1 MNIRLRGARIAVAA
15 TALGAAA
22 LAVVLTAPN
31 ASADITSVSV
41 SSGLGIGGTGAYGT
55 GCQYVVTATVN
66 SDDSVYFYDNLTGY
80 LGMATDP
87 SYGSAQVS
95 WTPVGPGV
103 HTLSA
108 VQFTNWG
115 VASRNIQVEVGQGLN
130 FGSVCLAL

>member
-22 LAVVLTAPN
+22 LAIASTAPA

-41 SSGLGIGGTGAYGT
+41 SSGLGIGGAGVYGT
-55 GCQYVVTATVN
+55 GCQYTVTATVN
-66 SDDSVYFYDNLTGY
+66 SDDSVYFYDNLTGF
-80 LGMATDP
+80 LGMATSP
-87 SYGSAQVS
+87 AYGTAQVS

-108 VQFTNWG
+108 VQFSYWG
-115 VASRNIQVEVGQGLN
+115 VASRNIQVQVAPGLN